1 MTNPQGFCMAL
12 CGHRRGK
19 VIFGAV
25 LLSFLAI
32 FFFSHSSSSV
42 YLKDLARPWLH
53 PSVSS
58 HELTLFNQEDY
69 DRRIHLLIP
78 VTSPNAKFCKTFFSS
93 VVNGYPPPFLINY
106 NQTYWQEAI
115 ARAQKIK
122 GFHDYLNTRTRDD
135 DIIIM
140 IDGFDVWFQLPLQVL
155 LSRFLKMGVPVVFG
169 ADKKCWPNDFKSVAC
184 TAIPQSPLP
193 GDVFGDDTDRQTILR
208 SRREKYDNFR
218 PRWVNSG
225 TIIGY
230 ASHVRS
236 IYDEAWKKVE
246 QAGQEVDSDQMIL
259 AEVYG
264 ERVVKGDNSM
274 SVDFYSTLFQ
284 TMTYSHNDIAFVRN
298 PSEEWTS
305 TTFSKTISTEKLPL
319 EDLGLSSKSPN
330 PNRSPWKWRNL
341 AWNKVSNRIPTL
353 LHFNGPKNFIDLW
366 WPRMW
371 YYEDGAKWTERI
383 KQEPQRAG
391 AWTNGKE
398 ANKLGWF
405 TYETLCG
412 RERLFGEPEPA
423 APVNPN
429 PNGGEKKDNKPA
441 A

>member
-1 MTNPQGFCMAL
+1 MNPQGYCAAMF
-12 CGHRRGK
+12 GHRRGK
-19 VIFGAV
+19 TILGVVIFS
-25 LLSFLAI
+25 LLSTIL
-32 FFFSHSSSSV
+32 FFNSSRV
-42 YLKDLARPWLH
+42 PYLNTLKLH

-58 HELTLFNQEDY
+58 HDLTLFNQEDY
-69 DRRIHLLIP
+69 ERRIHLLIP
-78 VTSPNAKFCKTFFSS
+78 VTSPNAKFCKTFFSAL
-93 VVNGYPPPFLINY
+93 VNGYPPPFLINY

-122 GFHDYLNTRTRDD
+122 GFHTYLNERTRDD

-155 LSRFLKMGVPVVFG
+155 LSRFLKLNVPVVFG
-169 ADKKCWPNDFKSVAC
+169 ADKKCWPNDMKSVAC

-193 GDVFGDDTDRQTILR
+193 GDIFGEDTDRQTILR

-230 ASHVRS
+230 AKHVRS
-236 IYDEAWKKVE
+236 VYEEAWKKVE
-246 QAGQEVDSDQMIL
+246 AAGEVDSDQLIL

-264 ERVVKGDNSM
+264 DRVVKGDNSM
-274 SVDFYSTLFQ
+274 TVDFFSSMFQ
-284 TMTYSHNDIAFVRN
+284 TMT
-298 PSEEWTS
+298 
-305 TTFSKTISTEKLPL
+305 TEGLPL
-319 EDLGLSSKSPN
+319 EDLGLSASKSPN

-371 YYEDGAKWTERI
+371 YYQDGAKWTKKIDEQPR
-383 KQEPQRAG
+383 KAG
-391 AWTNGKE
+391 AWVNGNE
-398 ANKLGWF
+398 PGTLGWY
-405 TYETLCG
+405 TYDSLCG
-412 RERLFGEPEPA
+412 REGLFPE
-423 APVNPN
+423 
-429 PNGGEKKDNKPA
+429 EKPKRSL
-441 A
+441 